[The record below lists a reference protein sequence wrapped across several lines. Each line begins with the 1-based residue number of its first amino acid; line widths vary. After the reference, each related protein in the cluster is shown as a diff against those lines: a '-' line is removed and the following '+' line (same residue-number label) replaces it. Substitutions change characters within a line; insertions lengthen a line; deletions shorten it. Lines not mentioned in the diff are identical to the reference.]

1 MPLIE
6 RGIVIDRPWI
16 DMILDGAKDWE
27 MRSQWTNI
35 RGWVALIAK
44 KERGAK
50 QTKVVGVAQIV
61 DVLGPLS
68 EEEMRRQ
75 VEHHRIPLDELD
87 MLKRYRT
94 AWVLRCPA
102 AAGAGPVSPSQRRG
116 DVGETRSRSADAV
129 EVGGVS
135 RRVSPT

>member
-1 MPLIE
+1 
-6 RGIVIDRPWI
+6 
-16 DMILDGAKDWE
+16 MILDGAKDWE

-94 AWVLRCPA
+94 AWVLRGARRLLAPVPYHHRKGAVTWVRLDPEVQTRLKSVAFPA
-102 AAGAGPVSPSQRRG
+102 G
-116 DVGETRSRSADAV
+116 
-129 EVGGVS
+129 
-135 RRVSPT
+135 